1 MPGVGSVCQTRS
13 PKNGSSQSRGPGRAE
28 IHGFLYEDGFLS
40 AKFSVVGFGQ
50 WLVLASGRFWPVV
63 GFSRCRL
70 QAANATG
77 GIFLRWGGH
86 LSIYCFFRFLST
98 FRLTVPFPELGLGCG
113 GNPSPIRWYPHPYP
127 CVI

>member
-50 WLVLASGRFWPVV
+50 WLVLASGWFWPVV
-63 GFSRCRL
+63 GFGQWSVSVGADFRQRMP
-70 QAANATG
+70 QEAFSSAGG
-77 GIFLRWGGH
+77 GICQFTV
-86 LSIYCFFRFLST
+86 FFDSCRHS
-98 FRLTVPFPELGLGCG
+98 V
-113 GNPSPIRWYPHPYP
+113 
-127 CVI
+127 